1 MKRIALYVCFL
12 GIFSLT
18 CFGSDLVLHAQ
29 TKGTPPP
36 ASLPK
41 KITNPEIKPLEV
53 RGRTEAVR
61 LADPS
66 MGIRPEISITG
77 EDGKRYSFLIRS
89 TTTIYGQDWKAIPLE
104 KLVIGEY
111 VRVQYNTNEYGK
123 SVALS
128 IKPLGKKKPQ

>member
-1 MKRIALYVCFL
+1 MKRIALLICFL

-18 CFGSDLVLHAQ
+18 CFGQDMVLRVQ
-29 TKGTPPP
+29 MKGTPPP

-53 RGRTEAVR
+53 SGKMEAVSF
-61 LADPS
+61 ADPS
-66 MGIRPEISITG
+66 KGIRPEISITG

-111 VRVQYNTNEYGK
+111 VRVQYHTNEYGK

-128 IKPLGKKKPQ
+128 V